1 MHDPYHN
8 IQPLHQ
14 VSFVYSSFHHK
25 INTGND
31 GDKDE
36 NNGGIQPALNQACF
50 SRNASSVSFL
60 LTACTLYV
68 ITISM
73 TRMAEN
79 DMSSKAGII
88 YLSQRRKDVFIPIG
102 KAAFLCETNPQS
114 RKLF

>member
-1 MHDPYHN
+1 
-8 IQPLHQ
+8 
-14 VSFVYSSFHHK
+14 
-25 INTGND
+25 
-31 GDKDE
+31 
-36 NNGGIQPALNQACF
+36 
-50 SRNASSVSFL
+50 
-60 LTACTLYV
+60 
-68 ITISM
+68 M